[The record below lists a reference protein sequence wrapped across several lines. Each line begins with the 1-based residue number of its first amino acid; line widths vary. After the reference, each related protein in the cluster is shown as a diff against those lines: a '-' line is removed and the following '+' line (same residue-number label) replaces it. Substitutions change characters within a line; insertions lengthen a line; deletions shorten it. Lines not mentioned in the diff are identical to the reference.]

1 MGTAKRLMT
10 LPVGSR
16 AANALLFRQKL
27 LPQSSCQ
34 CPVLKAAS
42 EARRYTMHRVVLHS
56 ATDPEW
62 SFVRRSRSLPALARH
77 CCSSSSL
84 RQHCGVCA
92 GSLAIGGQSRMQ
104 VRAAVQPGAMNCKR
118 CRRHANAL
126 AAGDRQAL
134 LSCRQ
139 CKLPMQSSS
148 ANAFAAKRRQCNAL
162 GQQAVARS
170 VKMHRI
176 LLP

>member
-1 MGTAKRLMT
+1 MEFCPPIAVFACTCS
-10 LPVGSR
+10 P
-16 AANALLFRQKL
+16 L
-27 LPQSSCQ
+27 LP
-34 CPVLKAAS
+34 AAMPIRL
-42 EARRYTMHRVVLHS
+42 APY
-56 ATDPEW
+56 
-62 SFVRRSRSLPALARH
+62 FVAAVRA
-77 CCSSSSL
+77 
-84 RQHCGVCA
+84 CA
-92 GSLAIGGQSRMQ
+92 GSLAIGGQSGMQ

-139 CKLPMQSSS
+139 CKPPMQSSS
-148 ANAFAAKRRQCNAL
+148 AKAFAAKRRQCNAL

-176 LLP
+176 LLPPNCNTRSRHTIRTIEAQTAGLPPAWVSLPPTTGATFGLLFLQMA

>member
-1 MGTAKRLMT
+1 MEFCTPIAVFACT
-10 LPVGSR
+10 CSP
-16 AANALLFRQKL
+16 L
-27 LPQSSCQ
+27 LPAAMPIRLAPY
-34 CPVLKAAS
+34 PVAA
-42 EARRYTMHRVVLHS
+42 
-56 ATDPEW
+56 
-62 SFVRRSRSLPALARH
+62 VRA
-77 CCSSSSL
+77 
-84 RQHCGVCA
+84 CA
-92 GSLAIGGQSRMQ
+92 GSLAIGGQSGMQ

-148 ANAFAAKRRQCNAL
+148 ANAFAAKRRQCHAP

-176 LLP
+176 LLPPNCNARLRTTIRTIEAAD